1 MRTFCKPSEACLGIH
16 FFCFPSCLLW
26 GYEMGIVLG
35 LISSATFGLIPL
47 FALPLMAAGMT
58 ESVLLFYRFFFASI
72 TLGIILIL
80 RRERL
85 YAGWRDLLQLAGMSL
100 MYTMSAFCLLWG
112 LGYVPSGVATTI
124 QFLYP
129 VMVMLIM
136 TLFFHEKFSWIT
148 LGAVVLSITG
158 VAVLSWH
165 TGDNS
170 TSSGIM
176 RYIGVFLLLGSAL
189 SNAVYISCLHVARI
203 KEMSGL
209 VATFYVMFFSAFY
222 ALVNAGV
229 SGEFRMLSG
238 GWELGMLLLMAL
250 VTAVLSN
257 FTLILAI
264 KRIGST
270 LTSVLG
276 AMEPVT
282 AVFVGIMIFNEPFT
296 ARLVTGMVLILAAVT
311 AVMLKPQI
319 QVMAQHAQKLV
330 LAKIAQKR
338 LPHVPR

>member
-1 MRTFCKPSEACLGIH
+1 
-16 FFCFPSCLLW
+16 
-26 GYEMGIVLG
+26 MGIVLG

-72 TLGIILIL
+72 MLGFILIL

-85 YAGWRDLLQLAGMSL
+85 YAGWSDLLQLAGMSL
-100 MYTMSAFCLLWG
+100 MYTMSASCLLWG
-112 LGYVPSGVATTI
+112 LGYIPSGVATTI

-148 LGAVVLSITG
+148 LGAVVLAITG
-158 VAVLSWH
+158 VAILSWK
-165 TGDNS
+165 TGNAG
-170 TSSGIM
+170 SGLM
-176 RYIGVFLLLGSAL
+176 RYVGVFLLLGSAL

-203 KEMSGL
+203 KQMSGL
-209 VATFYVMFFSAFY
+209 VATFYVMSFSALY
-222 ALVNAGV
+222 ALINACAH
-229 SGEFRMLSG
+229 GEFRMVSG
-238 GWELGMLLLMAL
+238 SWELVMLLLMAL
-250 VTAVLSN
+250 VTALLSN
-257 FTLILAI
+257 LTLILAI

-270 LTSVLG
+270 LASILG

-282 AVFVGIMIFNEPFT
+282 AVFVGITVFDEPFT
-296 ARLVTGMVLILAAVT
+296 AKLVAGMVLILGAVM

-319 QVMAQHAQKLV
+319 QVMAENAHKLILV
-330 LAKIAQKR
+330 KIAEKK
-338 LPHVPR
+338 LPHINR